1 MMERCMNDFIEIL
14 TSFKL
19 LKNAVASLDSSQLA
33 DVINR
38 LQKIY
43 DEKKIVEEL
52 DARKR
57 QEREEALKAIRSI
70 MAENRLTAED
80 LSLLAEDTAGE
91 KTVRKRVVPPKYKFT
106 DENGTVMTWT
116 GQGRTPLAFRQCIER
131 EGKSMEDYLI
141 KHE

>member
-1 MMERCMNDFIEIL
+1 MNDFIEIL

-70 MAENRLTAED
+70 MA
-80 LSLLAEDTAGE
+80 
-91 KTVRKRVVPPKYKFT
+91 V
-106 DENGTVMTWT
+106 
-116 GQGRTPLAFRQCIER
+116 
-131 EGKSMEDYLI
+131 
-141 KHE
+141 

>member
-1 MMERCMNDFIEIL
+1 MNDFIEIL

-57 QEREEALKAIRSI
+57 QEREEAVKAIRSI

>member
-1 MMERCMNDFIEIL
+1 MNDFIEIL

-131 EGKSMEDYLI
+131 EGKSMEHYLI

>member
-1 MMERCMNDFIEIL
+1 MNDFIEIL

-70 MAENRLTAED
+70 MAEKRLTAED

>member
-1 MMERCMNDFIEIL
+1 MNDFIEIL

>member
-1 MMERCMNDFIEIL
+1 MNDFIEIL

-19 LKNAVASLDSSQLA
+19 LKNAVASLDSFQLA

-80 LSLLAEDTAGE
+80 LSILAEDTAGE

>member
-1 MMERCMNDFIEIL
+1 MNDFIEIL

-43 DEKKIVEEL
+43 DEKKIGEEL

>member
-1 MMERCMNDFIEIL
+1 MNDFIEIL

-57 QEREEALKAIRSI
+57 QEREEALKAIRNI

>member
-1 MMERCMNDFIEIL
+1 MNDFIEIL

-91 KTVRKRVVPPKYKFT
+91 KTVRKREVPPKYKFT

>member
-1 MMERCMNDFIEIL
+1 MNDFIEIL

-57 QEREEALKAIRSI
+57 QEREEALKAIRSV

>member
-1 MMERCMNDFIEIL
+1 MNDFIEIL

-80 LSLLAEDTAGE
+80 LSILAEDTAGE

>member
-1 MMERCMNDFIEIL
+1 MNDFIEIL

-106 DENGTVMTWT
+106 DENGTIMTWT
-116 GQGRTPLAFRQCIER
+116 GQGRTPLAFKQCIER

>member
-1 MMERCMNDFIEIL
+1 MNDFIEIL

-106 DENGTVMTWT
+106 DGNGTVMTWT

>member
-1 MMERCMNDFIEIL
+1 MNDFIEIL

-106 DENGTVMTWT
+106 DENGTIMTWT